1 MFIYFVAFLI
11 FEMATAND
19 ERKKF
24 IVNLTDAQFY
34 SNAYN
39 TANGKIM
46 YAAKFLIDLLNCI
59 FSSQN
64 VLF

>member
-1 MFIYFVAFLI
+1 MTN
-11 FEMATAND
+11 E
-19 ERKKF
+19 KKI

-46 YAAKFLIDLLNCI
+46 YAEKFLIDLLNYI
-59 FSSQN
+59 FSIQN
-64 VLF
+64 ILF